1 MSCTCGQF
9 NTQAIQLSVSMMG
22 LESGGTLSGP
32 PQNQGPRISHTTLL
46 KLIVTPSLR
55 DLDLCTPMHTYAR
68 HP

>member
-1 MSCTCGQF
+1 
-9 NTQAIQLSVSMMG
+9 MMG